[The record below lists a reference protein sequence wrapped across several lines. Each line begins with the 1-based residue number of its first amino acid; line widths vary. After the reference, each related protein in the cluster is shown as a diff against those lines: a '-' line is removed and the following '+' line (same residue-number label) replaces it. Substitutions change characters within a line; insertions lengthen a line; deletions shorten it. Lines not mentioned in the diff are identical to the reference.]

1 MKGQSMNAN
10 PLQQYID
17 LAREHRDLLE
27 SGSPAVMNALRDR
40 AAEVCASVE
49 LPRDGSRPYL
59 YTSLRRM
66 FAPDLGVNISRLPFS
81 ATAADAFRCRVPNI
95 STAVGIV
102 ANDTFADDQPG
113 LSNLGAG
120 VTVCSLRRAATLMP
134 EVLQRHYGTIVDI
147 EDMRNGDRAAV
158 ALNTLLAQDGILVH
172 VARGVHVDR
181 TIQLVQVLNAA
192 APTLAVRRM
201 LIVLEAGADASLLL
215 CDHTAPGAAA
225 STISQVTEVY
235 LGEDASLSLYTL
247 EESASDTSRL
257 CRTGV
262 RTGRGARLSMTP
274 VTLLCGTSR
283 NNIAVS
289 LEGEGAECNINGMAL
304 ADGSMVADNN
314 SVVYHKAPRCTTLQ
328 NFRYVVD
335 DQARGSFEGMIHV
348 AEGAHHTNGEQN
360 NRNVLLS
367 DGARMH
373 SLPQLEIYCDDV
385 KCGHGSATGRLDE
398 RQMFYMQSRGIPAA
412 EARTMLIQAFM
423 ADNLDA
429 IRLEP
434 LRLRLQMLVD
444 NRLRRDV
451 APSGCADCNICP
463 Q

>member
-225 STISQVTEVY
+225 STISQVTEIY

-262 RTGRGARLSMTP
+262 CTGRGARLSMTP

-289 LEGEGAECNINGMAL
+289 LEGR
-304 ADGSMVADNN
+304 
-314 SVVYHKAPRCTTLQ
+314 AP
-328 NFRYVVD
+328 
-335 DQARGSFEGMIHV
+335 
-348 AEGAHHTNGEQN
+348 
-360 NRNVLLS
+360 
-367 DGARMH
+367 
-373 SLPQLEIYCDDV
+373 
-385 KCGHGSATGRLDE
+385 SAT
-398 RQMFYMQSRGIPAA
+398 STAWPWP
-412 EARTMLIQAFM
+412 M
-423 ADNLDA
+423 APWWPTI
-429 IRLEP
+429 IR
-434 LRLRLQMLVD
+434 
-444 NRLRRDV
+444 
-451 APSGCADCNICP
+451 
-463 Q
+463 

>member
-225 STISQVTEVY
+225 STISQVTEIY

-262 RTGRGARLSMTP
+262 CTGRGARLSMTP

-289 LEGEGAECNINGMAL
+289 LEEIGRA
-304 ADGSMVADNN
+304 
-314 SVVYHKAPRCTTLQ
+314 
-328 NFRYVVD
+328 
-335 DQARGSFEGMIHV
+335 HV
-348 AEGAHHTNGEQN
+348 
-360 NRNVLLS
+360 
-367 DGARMH
+367 
-373 SLPQLEIYCDDV
+373 
-385 KCGHGSATGRLDE
+385 
-398 RQMFYMQSRGIPAA
+398 
-412 EARTMLIQAFM
+412 
-423 ADNLDA
+423 
-429 IRLEP
+429 
-434 LRLRLQMLVD
+434 
-444 NRLRRDV
+444 
-451 APSGCADCNICP
+451 
-463 Q
+463 

>member
-1 MKGQSMNAN
+1 MNAN

-17 LAREHRDLLE
+17 LARGHRGLLDQ
-27 SGSPAVMNALRDR
+27 GSPAAMNALRDR
-40 AAEVCASVE
+40 AAAVCASVE

-59 YTSLRRM
+59 YTSLRKM
-66 FAPDLGVNISRLPFS
+66 FAPDLGVNISRLPFRAS
-81 ATAADAFRCRVPNI
+81 AADAFRCRVPNI

-102 ANDTFADDQPG
+102 ANDTFADGQPALCG
-113 LSNLGAG
+113 LGEG
-120 VTVCSLRRAATLMP
+120 VTVCSMRRAATLMP
-134 EVLQRHYGTIVDI
+134 EVLRRHYGTIVSVD
-147 EDMRNGDRAAV
+147 DDRNGDRAAV
-158 ALNTLLAQDGILVH
+158 ALNTLLAQDGVLVH
-172 VARGVHVDR
+172 VAKGVSADR
-181 TIQLVQVLNAA
+181 TIQFVQVLNAA
-192 APTLAVRRM
+192 VPTLAVRRM
-201 LIVLEAGADASLLL
+201 LVVLEDGASASLLL

-235 LGEDASLSLYTL
+235 LGEGASLSLYTL
-247 EESASDTSRL
+247 EESAADTSRL

-262 RTGRGARLSMTP
+262 RASRGACLSMAP
-274 VTLLCGTSR
+274 VTLLCGVSR

-289 LEGEGAECNINGMAL
+289 LEGEGAECRINGMAL
-304 ADGSMVADNN
+304 ADGAMVADNN
-314 SVVYHKAPRCTTLQ
+314 SVVYHKAPRCTTMQ

-367 DGARMH
+367 DEARMH

-398 RQMFYMQSRGIPAA
+398 RQMFYMQSRGIPAG

-423 ADNLDA
+423 ADILDE

-444 NRLRRDV
+444 SRLRRDTS
-451 APSGCADCNICP
+451 APGCADCNICP

>member
-1 MKGQSMNAN
+1 MNAN

-17 LAREHRDLLE
+17 LARAHRGLLDQ
-27 SGSPAVMNALRDR
+27 GSPAAMNALRDR

-59 YTSLRRM
+59 YTSLRKM

-81 ATAADAFRCRVPNI
+81 ASAADAFRCRVPNI
-95 STAVGIV
+95 STAVGVV
-102 ANDTFADDQPG
+102 ANDTFADGQPALCG
-113 LSNLGAG
+113 LGEG
-120 VTVCSLRRAATLMP
+120 VTVCSLRRAATLVP
-134 EVLQRHYGTIVDI
+134 EVLRRHYGTIVSVD
-147 EDMRNGDRAAV
+147 DDRNGDRAAV
-158 ALNTLLAQDGILVH
+158 ALNTLLAQDGVLVH
-172 VARGVHVDR
+172 VAKGVSADR

-192 APTLAVRRM
+192 VPTLAVRRM
-201 LIVLEAGADASLLL
+201 LVVLEDGASASLLL

-235 LGEDASLSLYTL
+235 LGEGASLSLYTL
-247 EESASDTSRL
+247 EESAAGTSRL

-262 RTGRGARLSMTP
+262 RASRGACLSMAP
-274 VTLLCGTSR
+274 VTLLCGVSR

-289 LEGEGAECNINGMAL
+289 LEGEGAECRINGMAL
-304 ADGSMVADNN
+304 ADGAMVADNN
-314 SVVYHKAPRCTTLQ
+314 SVVYHKAPRCTTMQ

-367 DGARMH
+367 GEARMH

-398 RQMFYMQSRGIPAA
+398 RQMFYMQSRGIPAG

-423 ADNLDA
+423 ADILDE

-444 NRLRRDV
+444 SRLRRDTS
-451 APSGCADCNICP
+451 APGCADCNICP

>member
-1 MKGQSMNAN
+1 
-10 PLQQYID
+10 
-17 LAREHRDLLE
+17 
-27 SGSPAVMNALRDR
+27 
-40 AAEVCASVE
+40 
-49 LPRDGSRPYL
+49 
-59 YTSLRRM
+59 
-66 FAPDLGVNISRLPFS
+66 
-81 ATAADAFRCRVPNI
+81 
-95 STAVGIV
+95 
-102 ANDTFADDQPG
+102 
-113 LSNLGAG
+113 
-120 VTVCSLRRAATLMP
+120 MP

-348 AEGAHHTNGEQN
+348 AEGAHHTNGEQTIAMFCCPT
-360 NRNVLLS
+360 VLVCTRCRS
-367 DGARMH
+367 
-373 SLPQLEIYCDDV
+373 SKYIV
-385 KCGHGSATGRLDE
+385 
-398 RQMFYMQSRGIPAA
+398 
-412 EARTMLIQAFM
+412 TMSNA
-423 ADNLDA
+423 
-429 IRLEP
+429 
-434 LRLRLQMLVD
+434 VT
-444 NRLRRDV
+444 V
-451 APSGCADCNICP
+451 APPDVWTSVRCSICKAAASP
-463 Q
+463 LPRLARCLSKLLWRTF